1 MTDSPATSPEPLL
14 AVASL
19 SKTFPGQVALDEA
32 KLVVRSGSVHALVGQ
47 NGSGKSTLI
56 KILSGYHRPDSG
68 GSVRLLGREIDVHDL
83 SAEDRDR
90 IRIVHQ
96 NLALVPTLNVMENLA
111 LETGF
116 QTRMGR
122 ISWRSQRRHSQ
133 RLLAELDLDVDP
145 RTPIE
150 ELSPSEK
157 TILCLVRAMQ
167 SWDADGGL
175 LILDEPTASLA
186 QSEVDRLFAA
196 LRRAVQRG
204 AGVLFVSHR
213 LEEVFEIA
221 DEVTVLRDGRTVATF
236 ATAEIDRDG
245 LVEAIV
251 GRPLAE
257 FYTEPPPVHQEVVLD
272 IEHLAGQRLDDLTLK
287 VRRGEIVGLTGLLG
301 SGHEEVPDLIFGAAP
316 RMNGKISITGA
327 PVPANP
333 HRALRSGIA
342 LVPAD
347 RARNGVLASESVAMN
362 VTLSKLDDL
371 ARWLWLRGGQE
382 RKDVSAWID
391 KVDLRPA
398 DPTRRID
405 ALSGGNQQKVLLAR
419 CLRSKPKAL
428 VMNEPTQGVDVGA
441 KAMIYEL
448 LADAAKN
455 GTAIVVCSG
464 DTQEL
469 AAICDRVLVF
479 RRGRVG
485 TELGKADLTSHSIA
499 QEILK

>member
-1 MTDSPATSPEPLL
+1 MTEPTSASCDPLL

-32 KLVVRSGSVHALVGQ
+32 TLTVHSGSVHALVGQ

-56 KILSGYHRPDSG
+56 KILSGYHRPDP
-68 GSVRLLGREIDVHDL
+68 GSIVHLLGREVDVHDL
-83 SAEDRDR
+83 TTDDRDR
-90 IRIVHQ
+90 IRVVHQ
-96 NLALVPTLNVMENLA
+96 HLALVQSLNVMENLA
-111 LETGF
+111 LESGF

-122 ISWRSQRRHSQ
+122 ISWRRQKRHTRQ
-133 RLLAELDLDVDP
+133 LLDELELEVDP

-150 ELSPSEK
+150 ALSQSEK

-167 SWDADGGL
+167 SWDARGGL
-175 LILDEPTASLA
+175 LILDEPTASLE

-196 LRRAVQRG
+196 LRRAVKRG

-213 LEEVFEIA
+213 LEEIFDIA
-221 DEVTVLRDGRTVATF
+221 DKVTVLRDGRTVATF
-236 ATAEIDRDG
+236 ATTDVDRDG

-251 GRPLAE
+251 GRPLTE
-257 FYTEPPPVHQEVVLD
+257 FYTEPPPAHQEVVLD
-272 IEHLAGQRLDDLTLK
+272 IEHLAGQRLDDLTLR

-316 RMNGKISITGA
+316 RMNGKISVTGA

-333 HRALRSGIA
+333 HRALRSGVA

-347 RARNGVLASESVAMN
+347 RARNGVLASESVSMN

-382 RKDVSAWID
+382 REDVSAWID

-448 LADAAKN
+448 LADAAKD

-485 TELGKADLTSHSIA
+485 TELGKSDLSSHSIA
-499 QEILK
+499 QEILR